1 MWKRISSWL
10 RRVSTGWVALSA
22 LVIFLLFS
30 ALVRRPMNS
39 STCSDHAVHPSER
52 SDASKIIVH
61 QLVGMGKGESVL
73 RRDSPSSSSR

>member
-1 MWKRISSWL
+1 MSEWGSGVNRTYCVKKL
-10 RRVSTGWVALSA
+10 
-22 LVIFLLFS
+22 
-30 ALVRRPMNS
+30 RRPMKS

-73 RRDSPSSSSR
+73 LRDSPFSSSL